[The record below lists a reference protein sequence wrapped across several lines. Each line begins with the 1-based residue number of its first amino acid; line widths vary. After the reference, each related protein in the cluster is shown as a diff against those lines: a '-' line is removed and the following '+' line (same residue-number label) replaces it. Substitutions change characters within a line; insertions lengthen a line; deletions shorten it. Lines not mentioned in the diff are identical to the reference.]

1 MVLRKEGAFTTQAR
15 ASLRGFV
22 VRARGAPQIPPLRYA
37 PVGMTN
43 LLGGRGDK
51 QCLSALSSSRNYGL
65 SLVKTW
71 SLEMSLN
78 ITNAAKISR
87 TTKAAW

>member
-1 MVLRKEGAFTTQAR
+1 MRTSAAKAGSRIWFSGTADLSRR
-15 ASLRGFV
+15 AVEAVPFV
-22 VRARGAPQIPPLRYA
+22 TEFSV
-37 PVGMTN
+37 
-43 LLGGRGDK
+43 
-51 QCLSALSSSRNYGL
+51 YGL

-78 ITNAAKISR
+78 ITKAAKISS

>member
-1 MVLRKEGAFTTQAR
+1 MTAACATFIDESRIKRINATQLHRKSGVWGTRGLRWD
-15 ASLRGFV
+15 L
-22 VRARGAPQIPPLRYA
+22 P
-37 PVGMTN
+37 
-43 LLGGRGDK
+43 
-51 QCLSALSSSRNYGL
+51 YGL

-78 ITNAAKISR
+78 ITNAAKISN